1 MGKFKSISTKILMS
15 YLAVV
20 FFTFLLTALAFY
32 PLLVGVL
39 ERRAEIGLE
48 KQAWEIAYTI
58 GANQSGFWTPKEYD
72 LPVTIILLGRSVESD
87 FLWLDPEDSIS
98 FSSQPEQFPPG
109 HSLSQLA
116 VKLREEGSFDKNTS
130 HVYKNVNYMAA
141 EVPVGT
147 ADGLGGTVMTFISF
161 STLQAVYRETMFVVL
176 GSLLAALLGA
186 LLIAFFLIR
195 YLVSPLRKLEEYA
208 QAVGNRQFNM
218 RLETKADDELA
229 QLATAFNQ
237 MADQLQSYDEGMR
250 RFFQNASH
258 EMKTPLMSI
267 NGYAEGIRDGV
278 FTGPALDNA
287 IEIIHKE
294 SLRLRNVVENMID
307 ITILEQPHNAYFLPN
322 DLCYIMEQVI
332 ETVGGYAL
340 ERRVQIE
347 SEVLPN
353 NWVIGDWD
361 QLHSLFV
368 NLLSNG
374 IRHAGSYVIVNSL
387 LIDGGTKVLI
397 KVKDDGTGFTSGD
410 LEHAFDYFYT
420 GVKSGSGLGL
430 TIVQKIVKEHSGTIR
445 IYNADQGGAVVEIV
459 LPGVAK
465 QRK

>member
-1 MGKFKSISTKILMS
+1 
-15 YLAVV
+15 
-20 FFTFLLTALAFY
+20 
-32 PLLVGVL
+32 
-39 ERRAEIGLE
+39 
-48 KQAWEIAYTI
+48 
-58 GANQSGFWTPKEYD
+58 
-72 LPVTIILLGRSVESD
+72 
-87 FLWLDPEDSIS
+87 
-98 FSSQPEQFPPG
+98 
-109 HSLSQLA
+109 
-116 VKLREEGSFDKNTS
+116 
-130 HVYKNVNYMAA
+130 MAA

-147 ADGLGGTVMTFISF
+147 ADGGTVMTFISF
-161 STLQAVYRETMFVVL
+161 RALQTVYQETLLVIL
-176 GSLLAALLGA
+176 GSLLTALFIA

-195 YLVSPLRKLEEYA
+195 YLVKPLKKLEEYA
-208 QAVGNRQFNM
+208 QAVGNRQFEM
-218 RLETKADDELA
+218 RLDTKLDDELA

-307 ITILEQPHNAYFLPN
+307 ITILEQPHNTYFLPN

-347 SEVLPN
+347 SEVRPN

-361 QLHSLFV
+361 QLHILFV

-374 IRHAGSYVIVNSL
+374 IRHASSYVTVNCL

-397 KVKDDGTGFTSGD
+397 KVQDDGTGFTSID
-410 LEHAFDYFYT
+410 IEHAFDYFYT

-430 TIVQKIVKEHSGTIR
+430 TIVKKIVEEHTGTIR
-445 IYNADQGGAVVEIV
+445 IYNADQGGAIVEIV